1 MIKVLYLFIIL
12 SITGFIT
19 IWIKKDPG
27 LIAVEWHGWLIETS
41 AAVII
46 SIILILFLTLG
57 IIYKILKNVFSIP
70 QTIQK
75 KYKTNKI
82 DKANKNI
89 IKALSAKNMG
99 EMELAEK
106 LSQKAKYLN
115 ANPLKILLDSEINN
129 YNGKEERYI
138 NDLNKMLDHPETMLL
153 AIKNLSN
160 FYFQKGDTKTAI
172 KIINKA
178 PRTKNTPNW
187 FFINSL
193 KLNILD
199 KNWDDILKT
208 IRNIEKYTKINK
220 AEIKHIKSR
229 IYLFKALEYNRK
241 DNIKDFKYID
251 ESLKFDP
258 SFSPAIIFKAK
269 LLYAENDI
277 LAFNFIK
284 KAWKKFS
291 HPDIANFIT
300 EIYNNKPKNE
310 LLKIIQVLTK
320 QNNNTFI
327 NNITLAKAAISI
339 GSWNVARKSLK
350 IIPEKDWTKD
360 VYMMMADLE
369 KKEHGN
375 ISKSDY
381 WIKKA
386 ENANLD
392 FVWGCTSCTYI
403 SKSWSIIC
411 PKCNNVDTIKW
422 QQFSRSQKLID
433 KTNPIE
439 KMKQKGIIE
448 ELNTGIDT

>member
-75 KYKTNKI
+75 KYRTNKI
-82 DKANKNI
+82 DIANKNI

-327 NNITLAKAAISI
+327 NNITLAKVAISI

>member
-75 KYKTNKI
+75 KYRTNKI
-82 DKANKNI
+82 DIANKNI

-300 EIYNNKPKNE
+300 EIYDNKPKNE

-327 NNITLAKAAISI
+327 NNITLAKVAISI

>member
-46 SIILILFLTLG
+46 SIILILFLTLS

-75 KYKTNKI
+75 KYRTNKI
-82 DKANKNI
+82 DIANKNI

-115 ANPLKILLDSEINN
+115 GNPLKILLDSEINN

-375 ISKSDY
+375 ISKSAY

-422 QQFSRSQKLID
+422 QQFSRSNSLID
-433 KTNPIE
+433 KVNPIE
-439 KMKQKGIIE
+439 KMKAKGVIE